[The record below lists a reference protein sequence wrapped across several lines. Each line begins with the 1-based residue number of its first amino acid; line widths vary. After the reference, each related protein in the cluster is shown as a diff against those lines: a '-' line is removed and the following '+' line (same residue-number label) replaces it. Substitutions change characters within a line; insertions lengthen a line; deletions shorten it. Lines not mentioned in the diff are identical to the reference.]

1 MCQCVFF
8 YIHYSLTVVRKL
20 SITSCKKLLCV
31 SASYC
36 MVLFHFQNCKISSLY
51 GCGIKRIFQNAN
63 IECLGNST
71 PSLRCA
77 EIANSHTTS
86 RAVHWLLLQPCNHVL
101 EEESNL
107 PEAHSLPAVSITFFL
122 GYNTLP
128 LPIWPQHLCLAIHLA
143 AFISFPKSSLS
154 LHSHLQGKAITA
166 CPWLW
171 LALFHRMCSHH

>member
-1 MCQCVFF
+1 MPVWVF

-36 MVLFHFQNCKISSLY
+36 MVLFHFQNCKISSLH
-51 GCGIKRIFQNAN
+51 GCGIKIIFQNVS

-71 PSLRCA
+71 RSLCWA
-77 EIANSHTTS
+77 EITNSHTIS
-86 RAVHWLLLQPCNHVL
+86 RAVHWLLLQSHNQVL
-101 EEESNL
+101 EEESNM
-107 PEAHSLPAVSITFFL
+107 PEACSVPAVSTVFFL

-143 AFISFPKSSLS
+143 AFISFPKVPPLYAVIHKEK
-154 LHSHLQGKAITA
+154 L
-166 CPWLW
+166 
-171 LALFHRMCSHH
+171 